1 MWKFLVRRLLLG
13 ILIVVLGAFV
23 VYAVIRCLPAS
34 YMEKMARQLSA
45 GSQGRIHWQD
55 LLAELNKQY
64 GMDGDIFSGYAKWLF
79 KAVQGQFGDSWLY
92 NIPVT
97 QKFSEVIWWSVLMN
111 VITLLVEVLI
121 SIPLGVLA
129 ARKQYHFTDYAVTV
143 FALACISLPSF
154 YIGTLFK
161 YIFAL
166 KIQIPDGKGGLV
178 GLLPL
183 YGLRGNDYY
192 KLSALGKVW
201 DVAKHLIMPVAT
213 LAILSIGSLVRYSRT
228 NMLEVLNADYIR
240 TARAKGLSERVV
252 INKHAFRNTLI
263 PLITLFSG
271 LLPSFFGGAMITEQI
286 FMIPGIGY
294 YSYQAML
301 QGDIPFAMFYTTFLM
316 VLTQLS
322 LILSDIMYAVV
333 DPRVRVN

>member
-45 GSQGRIHWQD
+45 GSQGRVHWQD
-55 LLAELNKQY
+55 MLEILNKQY
-64 GMDGDIFSGYAKWLF
+64 GMDGDIFSGYVKWLF
-79 KAVQGQFGDSWLY
+79 KAVQGDFGDSWKY
-92 NIPVT
+92 MQPVT
-97 QKFSEVIWWSVLMN
+97 KIFGEVIWWSVLMN

-166 KIQIPDGKGGLV
+166 KIQISSDRGMV

-183 YGLRGNDYY
+183 YGIKGNNYEN
-192 KLSALGKVW
+192 LSALGKVW
-201 DVAKHLIMPVAT
+201 DVTKHLILPVAT
-213 LAILSIGSLVRYSRT
+213 LSILSIGSLVRYSRT

-240 TARAKGLSERVV
+240 TARAKGLSENVV

-271 LLPSFFGGAMITEQI
+271 LLPSFFGGAMITETI
-286 FMIPGIGY
+286 FQIPGIGY
-294 YSYQAML
+294 RSYEAML
-301 QGDIPFAMFYTTFLM
+301 QGDIPFAMFYTTFIM

-333 DPRVRVN
+333 DPRVRIN